1 MRLKDT
7 YYAPVHITDSYQ
19 ITRFT
24 FVSLEQ
30 TIVQKLLLKMF
41 YSSVLCIN
49 INILIIFNLQ
59 LNCVCSA
66 F

>member
-19 ITRFT
+19 ITRLT